1 MRSGHFSSM
10 EISFI
15 GVLILVAAAWFF
27 LFSPRLLYA
36 ALIVS
41 IPFSATA
48 VVNFPWGGEAYGGA
62 EKDIMAWQLFA
73 VLWVL
78 REAISGIPQWHR
90 LGWFRTRCARVRLL
104 VFLAALAASLAV
116 PLLLN
121 GTAWV
126 SSWAN
131 SLFYRGPAEIPLRFT
146 LFNVTQSAYMV
157 FGVGFA
163 IFIAADNWCPERLLY
178 TLKLYV
184 SSCVFAAA
192 WGLFQLWCNV
202 AGYTYAANIFN
213 TGKNL
218 SALGYTETLGTGN
231 LAMIGRISSVATE
244 PSVLAEELL
253 IAFIVLM
260 VCLGLR
266 RPILR
271 RGWNWFAVV
280 LIGVVLFASTS
291 TTAYAGMFAAPLLS
305 AVALALAGSRRW
317 KHYVAAITIV
327 LGVGV
332 LLVTCL
338 PLGNRIFQAAIML
351 KYVNGSGL
359 TRLES
364 VRIAAQD
371 FLRYPI
377 LGAGWGAVTSW
388 DLLFLLLANTGLIG
402 ALALGSFLVP
412 VIRRLWRLTVQKNLI
427 AVVLLPTLALAL
439 LLAEGDGLAY
449 GIGYYWFVF
458 GLAAGASAAA
468 KLDAKQTA
476 SWGTIAR

>member
-1 MRSGHFSSM
+1 M
-10 EISFI
+10 EIPFI
-15 GVLILVAAAWFF
+15 GLLILILAAWFF
-27 LFSPRLLYA
+27 VFSPRLLYV

-48 VVNFPWGGEAYGGA
+48 VVNFLWGGEAYGGA

-78 REAISGIPQWHR
+78 REAISGIPPWHR
-90 LGWFRTRCARVRLL
+90 LGWFRTKSVRARLL
-104 VFLAALAASLAV
+104 VFLAALAASLTV

-126 SSWAN
+126 WSWAN

-146 LFNVTQSAYMV
+146 LFNITQSAYVV
-157 FGVGFA
+157 FGVLFA
-163 IFIAADNWCPERLLY
+163 VFIAAENSQSKRLLH

-192 WGLFQLWCNV
+192 WGLIQLWCNV
-202 AGYTYAANIFN
+202 AGYTYAASIFN
-213 TGKNL
+213 TGKNF
-218 SALGYTETLGTGN
+218 SALGYTETLGTGS
-231 LAMIGRISSVATE
+231 LATIGRISSVATE

-253 IAFIVLM
+253 LAFVVLM
-260 VCLGLR
+260 VCLGFR

-271 RGWNWFAVV
+271 RGWNWFAIV
-280 LIGVVLFASTS
+280 LIGVVLLASTS

-317 KHYVAAITIV
+317 RHYVAVTTIV
-327 LGVGV
+327 LAVGA
-332 LLVTCL
+332 LLVVCL
-338 PLGNRIFQAAIML
+338 PLGNTIYQAAIML
-351 KYVNGSGL
+351 KYVNGSGV

-377 LGAGWGAVTSW
+377 LGVGWGAVTSW
-388 DLLFLLLANTGLIG
+388 DLLFLLLANTGIIG
-402 ALALGSFLVP
+402 ALAFGGFLVP
-412 VIRRLWRLTVQKNLI
+412 VIKGLWRLAAQRNF
-427 AVVLLPTLALAL
+427 AASVLLPAIVLALM
-439 LLAEGDGLAY
+439 LAEGDGLSY
-449 GIGYYWFVF
+449 GIGYYWFIF
-458 GLAAGASAAA
+458 GLAAGVSAS
-468 KLDAKQTA
+468 KYRSFFGTA
-476 SWGTIAR
+476 RLGPNLHPVSQ